1 MNEAEFIYKG
11 NPTIIQ
17 CSLEDKMKNICQKFT
32 TKTQLNINNL
42 YFLYNGNIIN
52 LESQFNQINQGKN
65 KIKILVNEINETQNL
80 FLKFNL
86 NNYNTIINFTNNL
99 DIKVEYGESF
109 NKKIYN
115 GSFSLEELKNKSK
128 FFKMFDSVQ
137 ETYKDI
143 KLLLDQNSFYIQTYE
158 KSIALCIKNQIGIQY
173 DIAFPLKEGEIDIK
187 EIVYEL
193 CEKNIN
199 LEKKIDI
206 LTEKNLNLEKQIN
219 EINTKYEKK
228 IDDLEKQIKNI
239 LNEKN
244 EISEINENIY
254 NQNDG
259 LTNDEREKINKLF
272 DEKIPKKFNLLYNGF
287 DREEFFK
294 KCNGKNNLLFLIN
307 DKRGMKCGGFMSSKL
322 IKNETGK
329 NLNIRDEKSFIF
341 NLDSLKKFKVI
352 KPEQAIE
359 IKEGYLIC
367 FGGNYKGNDFF
378 IYDNSIIAANPR
390 KAGMNATNS
399 YGDKNYETTNGSK
412 NYEINDIKIYQLLF

>member
-1 MNEAEFIYKG
+1 MNEAEFIYNG
-11 NPTIIQ
+11 NTTIIQ
-17 CSLEDKMKNICQKFT
+17 CGLEDKLKDICNKFT

-42 YFLYNGNIIN
+42 YFLCNGNTIN
-52 LESQFNQINQGKN
+52 LESKFNQINQGKN
-65 KIKILVNEINETQNL
+65 KIKILVNNINETQNL
-80 FLKFNL
+80 FLEFKL
-86 NNYNTIINFTNNL
+86 NNYNVIINFTKSF
-99 DIKVEYGESF
+99 DIKVEYGESL

-115 GSFSLEELKNKSK
+115 GSFTLEELKNKSK

-137 ETYKDI
+137 ETYNDI

-173 DIAFPLKEGEIDIK
+173 DIVFPLKEGEIDIK

-219 EINTKYEKK
+219 EINIKYEKK

-244 EISEINENIY
+244 EILEINENIC

-307 DKRGMKCGGFMSSKL
+307 DKRGIKCGGFMSSKL

-329 NLNIRDEKSFIF
+329 NLSIRDEKSFIF